1 MSTVLNLGVQNTSI
15 EVYHVDG
22 SRIRHVRNIMNFQRN
37 PYDIT
42 TPKLS
47 NTKHA
52 SIYSKVNDSNATQ
65 LVWGRKIKN

>member
-1 MSTVLNLGVQNTSI
+1 MSTVLNPGVENISI
-15 EVYHVDG
+15 AVYHVDG

-52 SIYSKVNDSNATQ
+52 STHYKVNDTNAIQ
-65 LVWGRKIKN
+65 LIWRMKIKD